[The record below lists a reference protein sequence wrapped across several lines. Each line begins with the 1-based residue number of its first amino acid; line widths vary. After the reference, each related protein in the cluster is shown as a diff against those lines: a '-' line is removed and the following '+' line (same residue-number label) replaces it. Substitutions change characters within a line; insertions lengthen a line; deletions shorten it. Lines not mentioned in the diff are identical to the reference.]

1 MDVTLQVVLPI
12 FGLIAAGYGL
22 ARTPLL
28 TPAGVRGLTTF
39 VFYFAIP
46 CLLFRSISRGA
57 DLAQAEWAVPLAYFG
72 ATLLVGAIAA
82 AFRRLAFGAGFE
94 EGVLFA
100 MGAGFANTVMLGLP
114 LVFTA
119 FGEAGLVPI
128 LLIIAFHS
136 ILLIGLPTVLLEI
149 ARGRR
154 SGAWSTV
161 RTTLASLFRNPVI
174 LALLA
179 SLAWRAGGWPQP
191 ELLQRTVDL
200 AAGGA
205 TPAALFALGASLTG
219 YRIAGDLREGLS
231 LVAFKLLAHPLGAWL
246 LCLLF
251 DVSALATAVV
261 TITAALPIGINVFVL
276 AQQYD
281 VAVRRVASAIV
292 LSTALSILTVAVLL
306 SEFVV
311 RAGGGG

>member
-22 ARTPLL
+22 ARSPLL
-28 TPAGVRGLTTF
+28 SPDGVRGITTF

-46 CLLFRSISRGA
+46 CLLFRSISKGT
-57 DLAQAEWAVPLAYFG
+57 DLSQAEWAVPMAYFG
-72 ATLLVGAIAA
+72 AALLLGLLALL
-82 AFRRLAFGAGFE
+82 FRRLFFGRGFE
-94 EGVLFA
+94 QGVLFA

-119 FGEAGLVPI
+119 FGEEGLVPI

-136 ILLIGLPTVLLEI
+136 IVLIGVPTVLLEI
-149 ARGRR
+149 ARGRKA
-154 SGAWSTV
+154 GAWATV
-161 RTTLASLFRNPVI
+161 RTTILSLASNPVI
-174 LALLA
+174 LALLV
-179 SLAWRAGGWPQP
+179 SLAWRAGGWEQP
-191 ELLQRTVDL
+191 ALMQRTIDL

-219 YRIAGDLREGLS
+219 YRIAGDLREGMS
-231 LVAFKLLAHPLGAWL
+231 LVAFKLLGHPLLAWL
-246 LCLLF
+246 LCHLF
-251 DVSALATAVV
+251 GVSPLATAVV
-261 TITAALPIGINVFVL
+261 TLTAALPIGVNVFVL

-292 LSTALSILTVAVLL
+292 LSTALSIVTVAGLL
-306 SEFVV
+306 AWFVA
-311 RAGGGG
+311 RIG